1 MLNAY
6 IRVRG
11 CVRSSLS
18 EERNVLRIR
27 AAEPFGECGGP
38 ERGRREGFRRHYR
51 GHCPPEIIKLKSN
64 YGLIIVN
71 PPPIPKAFCTRNLD
85 GIEGDVCDDGE
96 DCWTNDEFLGMFGWI
111 VRSEEFID
119 TRYNATRLRPLRGTK
134 LFAVNVTFQ
143 LRWFRCLWQILK
155 RIGEADFPPVHWG
168 KWFRFLRILSGE
180 SFLFLE
186 RS

>member
-96 DCWTNDEFLGMFGWI
+96 DCWTNDEFLGMFG
-111 VRSEEFID
+111 
-119 TRYNATRLRPLRGTK
+119 
-134 LFAVNVTFQ
+134 
-143 LRWFRCLWQILK
+143 
-155 RIGEADFPPVHWG
+155 
-168 KWFRFLRILSGE
+168 
-180 SFLFLE
+180 
-186 RS
+186 

>member
-1 MLNAY
+1 MRAF
-6 IRVRG
+6 
-11 CVRSSLS
+11 LS

-38 ERGRREGFRRHYR
+38 EREWGGGGEGREGFRRHYR

-71 PPPIPKAFCTRNLD
+71 PPPIPKSFLCSKLGWNR
-85 GIEGDVCDDGE
+85 GGGGWRDVCDDWGE

-119 TRYNATRLRPLRGTK
+119 TTRHDYGGHYGGGEGHETLRRECYFPV
-134 LFAVNVTFQ
+134 AVISLPVTGFEAGLASQVFQ
-143 LRWFRCLWQILK
+143 
-155 RIGEADFPPVHWG
+155 AVHSG
-168 KWFRFLRILSGE
+168 KMV
-180 SFLFLE
+180 
-186 RS
+186 

>member
-1 MLNAY
+1 MRAF
-6 IRVRG
+6 
-11 CVRSSLS
+11 LS

-38 ERGRREGFRRHYR
+38 EREWGGGGEGREGFRRHYR

-71 PPPIPKAFCTRNLD
+71 PPPIPKSFLCSKLGWNR
-85 GIEGDVCDDGE
+85 GGGGWRDVCDDWGE

-119 TRYNATRLRPLRGTK
+119 TTRHDYGGPLRGGGARNSSPWM
-134 LFAVNVTFQ
+134 LLSSCGDFAACDRF
-143 LRWFRCLWQILK
+143 WS
-155 RIGEADFPPVHWG
+155 RIGEPGFPG
-168 KWFRFLRILSGE
+168 RTLGE
-180 SFLFLE
+180 NGLDS
-186 RS
+186 